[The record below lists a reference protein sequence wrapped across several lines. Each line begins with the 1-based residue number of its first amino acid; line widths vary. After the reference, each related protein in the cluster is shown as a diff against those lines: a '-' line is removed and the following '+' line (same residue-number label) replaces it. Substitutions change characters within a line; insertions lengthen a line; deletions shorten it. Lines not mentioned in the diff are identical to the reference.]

1 MVIDSTDKCTSRCGM
16 QRHVLYGCM
25 SLTYRRSPN
34 DRVRLANATI
44 EPESPASS
52 RSFAWLHVS
61 FCSNS
66 IHEPMIQ
73 WPARYQALV
82 SIGNPQ
88 LQKKQEYWK
97 WGSFE
102 VYISPS
108 YTVYRPAYALR
119 ARQGYQFLFARCI
132 ARRTVSAVPSLS
144 YRTNMLAH
152 QPAGDFAGAL
162 LQAQWHR

>member
-1 MVIDSTDKCTSRCGM
+1 MFHSVATRFTNPMV
-16 QRHVLYGCM
+16 
-25 SLTYRRSPN
+25 
-34 DRVRLANATI
+34 
-44 EPESPASS
+44 
-52 RSFAWLHVS
+52 
-61 FCSNS
+61 
-66 IHEPMIQ
+66 Q

-88 LQKKQEYWK
+88 SQKKQEYWK
-97 WGSFE
+97 WGCFD

-132 ARRTVSAVPSLS
+132 ARRTVSAAPSLS
-144 YRTNMLAH
+144 YRANMLAP

-162 LQAQWHR
+162 LQAQWD